1 MSFYSRRKAEG
12 GMEETRAHFVPS
24 AVERRR
30 ENHICYCLPLS
41 GTAQGQRV
49 ACVKIKFKK
58 NFKGNLQNSRCG
70 SAEMNPTSIH
80 EDVGLIPDLNR

>member
-30 ENHICYCLPLS
+30 ENQICYCLPLS
-41 GTAQGQRV
+41 GTA
-49 ACVKIKFKK
+49 
-58 NFKGNLQNSRCG
+58 KGAEGGMCQN
-70 SAEMNPTSIH
+70 
-80 EDVGLIPDLNR
+80 